1 MNGARG
7 EIEAMLAGA
16 ARRLCLT
23 LGALAEIE
31 TALGVE
37 GLGALA
43 ERMRKLSA
51 RDLAV
56 VLAACCAAAGS
67 GSWRTVWARRR
78 STLRLRPRPWRGRSP
93 PRRNDALVR
102 DDADSGEAGRRAG
115 GLLAAVAA

>member
-7 EIEAMLAGA
+7 EIEVMLAGA

-43 ERMRKLSA
+43 ERMRRLSA

-56 VLAACCAAAGS
+56 VL
-67 GSWRTVWARRR
+67 T
-78 STLRLRPRPWRGRSP
+78 
-93 PRRNDALVR
+93 ALL
-102 DDADSGEAGRRAG
+102 RAG
-115 GLLAAVAA
+115 GERELADGLAEAVVDPKAAAEAVARAFAAAAE